1 MSWLRNGVPID
12 TSTDSNFIISS
23 SGSLLI
29 LQAKLSD
36 TANYSCVAA
45 NVARQ
50 RTSPAA
56 LVTVFS
62 KYQCTSLSWL
72 AVMLIE
78 TTSTSWGELSSAV
91 STGRD
96 PSRVPRPHLGH
107 LDTLKYQTLSDS

>member
-1 MSWLRNGVPID
+1 MVSWLRNGVPLD
-12 TSTDSNFIISS
+12 PSSESNFIISS

-56 LVTVFS
+56 LVTVYS
-62 KYQCTSLSWL
+62 KYPPVLESDL
-72 AVMLIE
+72 ALMLIE
-78 TTSTSWGELSSAV
+78 TTSTCAGELSSTV
-91 STGRD
+91 NVTRD
-96 PSRVPRPHLGH
+96 PWVWADP
-107 LDTLKYQTLSDS
+107 TWLSDSLGV

>member
-1 MSWLRNGVPID
+1 MVSWLRNGVPINP
-12 TSTDSNFIISS
+12 SSESNFIVSS

-56 LVTVFS
+56 LVTVYS
-62 KYQCTSLSWL
+62 KYPLSSHPASTVVNLLL
-72 AVMLIE
+72 AMLALMLIE
-78 TTSTSWGELSSAV
+78 T
-91 STGRD
+91 
-96 PSRVPRPHLGH
+96 PRPPVLARESYH
-107 LDTLKYQTLSDS
+107 QLST